1 MTNDVLPV
9 RRLEEL
15 SEEES
20 LELLASEQVG
30 RLGVIVDGQPV
41 IFPVNYVLDGRL
53 VVFRNDPG
61 TKLTH
66 ASLDRVCFEVD
77 RIDADRHDGWSVV
90 VQGIGREITGALD
103 DASVRERALGLQT
116 WITGEKGHWV
126 RISTP
131 HISGRRLIPGA
142 AEPGAAEPA

>member
-1 MTNDVLPV
+1 MTDDVVPV
-9 RRLEEL
+9 HRLEEL
-15 SEEES
+15 SLEES

-30 RLGVIVDGQPV
+30 RLGVVVDGQPV
-41 IFPVNYVLDGRL
+41 IFPVNYVLDGQL

-77 RIDADRHDGWSVV
+77 RIDPERHEGWSVV
-90 VQGIGREITGALD
+90 VQGIGREITEALD
-103 DASVRERALGLQT
+103 DASVRERALDLQT

-131 HISGRRLIPGA
+131 RISGRRLLPG
-142 AEPGAAEPA
+142 EPGPT